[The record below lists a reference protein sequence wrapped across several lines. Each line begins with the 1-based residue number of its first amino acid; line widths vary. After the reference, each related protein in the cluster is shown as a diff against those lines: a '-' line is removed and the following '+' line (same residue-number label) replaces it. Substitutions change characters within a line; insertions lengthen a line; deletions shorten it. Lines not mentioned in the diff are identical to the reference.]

1 LFSIPNS
8 WYWAGFVA
16 FDMASLAI
24 QTVGGVEV
32 SNARDMQAA
41 SHGGSVM
48 RAGII
53 FQFSNTASFA
63 ALLLAAQLR
72 LRKKG
77 VTVSRSAGRPAVVAL
92 WVTTL
97 LLLVRNGYRIVELS
111 GGWNSHI
118 MRTEGYLI
126 GLDMVPMVLAIGCFL
141 LFSPSLF
148 LDPVEQ

>member
-1 LFSIPNS
+1 
-8 WYWAGFVA
+8 
-16 FDMASLAI
+16 MASLAI

-77 VTVSRSAGRPAVVAL
+77 VTVSRSAGRPTQYKGA
-92 WVTTL
+92 W
-97 LLLVRNGYRIVELS
+97 
-111 GGWNSHI
+111 
-118 MRTEGYLI
+118 RTPNRGKI
-126 GLDMVPMVLAIGCFL
+126 GLALGFAPF
-141 LFSPSLF
+141 
-148 LDPVEQ
+148 